1 MQSPGAKGKICR
13 KSAAFVSLYCGGAH
27 LVSKYVIM
35 IQPQGLSSYAP
46 LEVCMV
52 GRTYAPHQFDWI
64 PDPGVRD
71 IMQQIVGETEEDYV
85 NLCSTLESLGVRV
98 MRPSEPLGDYR
109 ERPPAQPRD
118 DMAVVGTTLYVN
130 RERPEYR
137 QCLDEIQ
144 GWESVPRAPESH
156 IVSTS
161 FIHRHDHTLYW
172 GTNQP
177 EWRDS
182 ATVQRYR
189 DRWSSE
195 GWRVDIMANEGHGD
209 CTWCIPRPGCIVTLH
224 DISQDY
230 YEQEFPGWDILYLE
244 DKYWDLMSPFRRV
257 KAQNGG
263 KWWVPG
269 QEDHIQFGE
278 FVETYLRE
286 WVGFV
291 EETVFE
297 VNMLSISES
306 CVLVNNH
313 HPQVFE
319 FLESH
324 GVEPI
329 ITPFR
334 HRWFWDG
341 GVHCVTQ
348 DIRRG

>member
-1 MQSPGAKGKICR
+1 MQSPGAKGEICR
-13 KSAAFVSLYCGGAH
+13 KSAAFVSLYCGGAP
-27 LVSKYVIM
+27 LVSKYLCM
-35 IQPQGLSSYAP
+35 IQPQGHQSHDP

-52 GRTYAPHQFDWI
+52 GRTYAPHTFDHVR
-64 PDPGVRD
+64 DPGVRD
-71 IMQQIVGETEEDYV
+71 CLQQILGETEEDYI
-85 NLCSTLESLGVRV
+85 NLCRVLQDCGVQV
-98 MRPSEPLGDYR
+98 MRPSEPQGDYR

-130 RERPEYR
+130 HARPEYR
-137 QCLDEIQ
+137 ECLDQIE
-144 GWESVPRAPESH
+144 GWEPVPSRPESH

-161 FIHRHDHTLYW
+161 FIHRHANTLYW

-177 EWRDS
+177 EWRD
-182 ATVQRYR
+182 APTVKMYS
-189 DRWSSE
+189 DRWRSE

-209 CTWCIPRPGCIVTLH
+209 CTWCIPRPGCIITLH

-230 YEQEFPGWDILYLE
+230 YEREFPGWDILYVE

-257 KAQNGG
+257 KRQNGG

-269 QEDHIQFGE
+269 REDQHEFGE
-278 FVETYLRE
+278 FVETYLKE

-297 VNMLSISES
+297 VNMLSIDDRT
-306 CVLVNNH
+306 VLVNNH
-313 HPQVFE
+313 HPAVFR